1 MCEKDF
7 LFSTKSQ
14 KSYSMNKW
22 KYPVRCRGCHEEFK
36 KKASEEK
43 NTVEEEVEENTVEEK
58 KAEEK
63 VENTVEKKE
72 EQNTVEE

>member
-7 LFSTKSQ
+7 LFSTRSQ
-14 KSYSMNKW
+14 KSYSMSNW

-43 NTVEEEVEENTVEEK
+43 NTVEEEVEEKKEVEQNTVE
-58 KAEEK
+58 
-63 VENTVEKKE
+63 EKKE
-72 EQNTVEE
+72 EQNTVE